1 MNPQAAA
8 EAAQT
13 TLDQAEQLK
22 FLGLPM
28 LMWIPLLPLIGA
40 FINLVFGRK
49 MSRGFVHVVAVAA
62 VAAAFGVS
70 LYVVAVGPLRKL
82 YTLWH
87 HGSSVLPSI
96 KQTAYTWI
104 EIGDFKA
111 ELAFRLDTLS
121 AVMIMVITFVGTL
134 IHIYSTG
141 YMAKDD
147 RPAAYFG
154 YLNLFTGAMLILV
167 LGANLPVMFIGWEG
181 VGLCSFLLIGF
192 WFTNDAYAYAG
203 RKAFVVNRIGDFCFL
218 LGMFLLFWATK
229 DIPTGST
236 GSLDFGTLASAEAQ
250 KIYAGPFWQGE
261 RLAMLGG
268 VLLFIGACGKSAQIP
283 LYVWLPDAMAGPTPV
298 SALIHAATMVTAG
311 VYMVCR
317 LSFLFASSTTAMIV
331 VATIGALTALVAA
344 FMAFAQTDMK
354 KVLAYSTV
362 SQLGFMFVAAG
373 TGNWPAAIFH
383 LTTHA
388 CFKAGLFL
396 GAGSVM
402 HGMEHGGS
410 TTPGDITT
418 MGGLAKKMRT
428 THFCY
433 VIYCLAIAG
442 FPLLTAGFYSKD
454 EILGGAFGVHPP
466 GWPMYYGKI
475 LWLVLIVAA
484 LGTAFYMWRLYFL
497 VFAGKPRSEAADH
510 AHESPSSMTMPL
522 VVLAA
527 LSVVVGFLGT
537 PHLQKLHIPD
547 RPWHFVTSWLE
558 PSVAPSYYPEGA
570 PIQPIAASAEDML
583 ERYDRDDNKKLDPTE
598 LAPTHLS
605 DYLLALSKCPPQPGT
620 NLPKPGCQEGVARAD
635 TNKDGA
641 LDAEELEQRIHA
653 SHPSDGRVLGL
664 MAIASVIGL
673 LGIFLAWTLYGR
685 GPSKRVDRWTATGG
699 PLHGAYEASKHK
711 LWVDEGYDLA
721 IVRPFKAIAR
731 GAFEILDR
739 FVIDT
744 VVVNGSALVMS
755 MFSRIARWVQN
766 GQVQRYLLG
775 VLVGAAA
782 VFALTSMRFHPT
794 FSYRR
799 ATDTMI
805 ELRAEPGE
813 GVASVGCR
821 LEWDLDN
828 NGSFD
833 TTPAP
838 DADRVIRV
846 TAGQVGSAVRLVMH
860 CPDGDRT
867 VTRTIRLADA
877 PVAKGWR

>member
-1 MNPQAAA
+1 MNPGF
-8 EAAQT
+8 EAAR
-13 TLDQAEQLK
+13 TLQQAEQLK
-22 FLGLPM
+22 FLGLP
-28 LMWIPLLPLIGA
+28 LLLWIPLLPLIGA
-40 FINLVFGRK
+40 LINLTIGRK

-62 VAAAFGVS
+62 VAAAFGIS
-70 LYVVAVGPLRKL
+70 LYVVVVGPLRKL
-82 YTLWH
+82 FGFWQE
-87 HGSSVLPSI
+87 GSGILPSI
-96 KQTAYTWI
+96 KQTAFTWI

-121 AVMIMVITFVGTL
+121 AVMIMVVTFVGTL

-141 YMAKDD
+141 YMAADK

-154 YLNLFTGAMLILV
+154 YLNLFTGSMLILV

-229 DIPTGST
+229 DLATGSA
-236 GSLDFGTLASAEAQ
+236 GSLDFDVLRSPAAQ
-250 KIYAGPFWQGE
+250 EVYTKGFWSGE

-283 LYVWLPDAMAGPTPV
+283 LYTWLPDAMAGPTPV

-317 LSFLFASSTTAMIV
+317 LSFLFASSTTALAV
-331 VATIGALTALVAA
+331 VATIGALTALAAA

-354 KVLAYSTV
+354 RVLAYSTV

-373 TGNWPAAIFH
+373 TGNWAAAMFH

-388 CFKAGLFL
+388 FFKAGLFL

-410 TTPGDITT
+410 QTPGDITT
-418 MGGLAKKMRT
+418 MGGLRKKLPI

-442 FPLLTAGFYSKD
+442 FPLIVSGFYSKD

-466 GWPMYYGKI
+466 AWPAFYGKV
-475 LWLVLIVAA
+475 LWAVLVLAA

-497 VFAGKPRSEAADH
+497 VFAGKPRSDAADH
-510 AHESPSSMTMPL
+510 AHESPPSMTIPL
-522 VVLAA
+522 LVLAFGSVVL
-527 LSVVVGFLGT
+527 GFFGMPHVKK
-537 PHLQKLHIPD
+537 PHLPD
-547 RPWHFVTSWLE
+547 ATHFVTSWME
-558 PSVAPSYYPEGA
+558 PSVTNAWNPEGT
-570 PIQPIAASAEDML
+570 PIQPIAASADKLMKRL
-583 ERYDRDDNKKLDPTE
+583 DRDPDGAGPQKPDGALDEAE
-598 LAPTHLS
+598 LAPTGLGAW
-605 DYLLALSKCPPQPGT
+605 LLADD
-620 NLPKPGCQEGVARAD
+620 EDR
-635 TNKDGA
+635 DGKIETSEIA
-641 LDAEELEQRIHA
+641 TRLDAKELGERIDR
-653 SHPSDGRVLGL
+653 SHHSDAQTLGL
-664 MAIASVIGL
+664 MGVASLVGL
-673 LGIFLAWTLYGR
+673 LGIFLAWVLYGR
-685 GPSKRVDRWTATGG
+685 GPSKRVEEWTASGG
-699 PLHGAYEASKHK
+699 PLAGAYQASKHK
-711 LWVDEGYDLA
+711 LWVDEIYDA
-721 IVRPFKAIAR
+721 IIVRPFKAVAR

-755 MFSRIARWVQN
+755 MFSRIARWMQN

-782 VFALTSMRFHPT
+782 VFALTAWRFDPT
-794 FSYRR
+794 FRYRR
-799 ATDTMI
+799 TDAAMI

-813 GVASVGCR
+813 GVAGIGCKI
-821 LEWDLDN
+821 EWDLDN
-828 NGSFD
+828 DGTID
-833 TTPAP
+833 ATPEP
-838 DADRVIRV
+838 DANRVISVSEGRV
-846 TAGQVGSAVRLVMH
+846 GGSVRVVMK
-860 CPDGDRT
+860 CPGGTRS
-867 VTRTIRLADA
+867 VTRTTRIADLASG
-877 PVAKGWR
+877 KEWR